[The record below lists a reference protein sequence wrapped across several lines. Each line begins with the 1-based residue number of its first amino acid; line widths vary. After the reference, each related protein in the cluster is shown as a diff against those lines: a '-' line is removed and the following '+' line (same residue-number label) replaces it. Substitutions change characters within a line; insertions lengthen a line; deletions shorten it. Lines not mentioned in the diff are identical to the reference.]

1 MCVHVFI
8 QEYMLHK
15 DILINVCYI
24 CAFVIIK
31 PRANILCLYVYMCV
45 SDNSGAPIK
54 ETWKR
59 GWNRN
64 ETIKLSEEIK
74 TS

>member
-8 QEYMLHK
+8 QEYISHK

-24 CAFVIIK
+24 CALVIIK

-45 SDNSGAPIK
+45 VTIQAHQLKKLGNVD
-54 ETWKR
+54 ETEMR
-59 GWNRN
+59 P
-64 ETIKLSEEIK
+64 
-74 TS
+74 